1 MADKIKEVAIEEA
14 DRIKSLASDAARS
27 GAYLYPIRVSTYERF
42 TACHRHAISRYDS
55 NCRQCPAALP
65 CILLLSHSLT
75 FLRTG
80 NSLLHFPPLVMET
93 SHLQTGSD
101 DQFGSRRHDLHVCL
115 YLPAADGSHGI
126 YKRASCCSHC
136 RCACA

>member
-27 GAYLYPIRVSTYERF
+27 GAYLYPIRVSMRGSSL
-42 TACHRHAISRYDS
+42 AIVMLSFHL
-55 NCRQCPAALP
+55 PAMP

-75 FLRTG
+75 SLRTG

-115 YLPAADGSHGI
+115 YLLAADGSHGI
-126 YKRASCCSHC
+126 YKRASCCPHC